1 MSTTEE
7 KFRALYRKIAV
18 SANYLEPAYPRMDG
32 WAIDRYETG
41 LRFAAMADSGYTTWV
56 GEYNKT
62 KSRSAWRVIDAY
74 GKPLQFEGITEEEF
88 SVVDI

>member
-1 MSTTEE
+1 MTAAE

-18 SANYLEPAYPRMDG
+18 RANYLEPAYPRMDG

-41 LRFAAMADSGYTTWV
+41 MRFAAMADNGYTTWV
-56 GEYNKT
+56 GEYNET

-88 SVVDI
+88 LAVDI